1 MGAIPDWVLIR
12 NIRIHVKL
20 VPNYITCY
28 LGNITV
34 EEI

>member
-1 MGAIPDWVLIR
+1 MGVIPDWALIR
-12 NIRIHVKL
+12 NNGIHVKL
-20 VPNYITCY
+20 VHNYITCY